1 MLLGIGAIA
10 TRRFRFSSGKLLAL
24 TVMVVGIVAAV
35 VYISQNWAVIDRV
48 LTAAVYEK
56 QETSSYVQR
65 SGVDRMALNITVE
78 TGGLGLGLGSHKPNS
93 LLMTLLSTTGVLGT
107 DPFMLF
113 AWSTLKPARWMPPG
127 EVTQPATN
135 AAPFPGQARST
146 LLVPPPS

>member
-10 TRRFRFSSGKLLAL
+10 TRRFQFSSGKLLAL

-65 SGVDRMALNITVE
+65 SGVDRMALHITVE
-78 TGGLGLGLGSHKPNS
+78 TGGLGLGLGRHKPNS
-93 LLMTLLSTTGVLGT
+93 LPLTQTG
-107 DPFMLF
+107 
-113 AWSTLKPARWMPPG
+113 R
-127 EVTQPATN
+127 
-135 AAPFPGQARST
+135 AACRERGVKD
-146 LLVPPPS
+146 L